1 MSMSSRM
8 TAMLEAFDYQM
19 PDFNFDLS
27 NYDSLLPKDVK
38 DHFDKLFSDSRKW
51 FETLDFQVGR
61 TLAEAGASPKHP
73 VMLMPGVISTG
84 LESWTTSEDEAS
96 YFRKRLWGSATMIRN
111 VLFDKEKWIKHL
123 SLDTVTG
130 LDPPGVRVRAAKGLD
145 AASYFAAGYWI
156 WSKII
161 QNLAA
166 VGYDINM
173 IYLASYDWRLSMS
186 NLEERDHFFTQVK
199 NQIELNSLVYNE
211 KTVICAHSMG
221 STVALYFFKWI
232 ENEVGAQ
239 WIDEHIEGLVNI
251 AGTMFGVPKA
261 MAALLTGEMR
271 DTVQVPPLLSY
282 LLERFFSSHE
292 RAALFRSWAGSASM
306 IIKGGDAVWGD
317 ENGAP
322 DDRPDAE
329 ASQAYIYEYAARGN
343 VSEDA
348 KITEK
353 SQSVQSQKFTADQ
366 AIPWLMENS
375 PTDFQKMIA
384 TNYSNGI
391 ERDPHQIRR
400 NNKDPTKWTNPLE
413 VALPY
418 APNMKIYCIYG
429 YGKPTER
436 SYWMR
441 HGPYAYSD
449 HAAGV
454 GSNETEDLDDPH
466 LSNQSSVFPKVP
478 TSRID
483 SRITFQNAAPKVNS
497 GCRIGEGDG
506 TVSLLSLGSMCVH
519 GWKLPRY
526 NPARIPVITHE
537 ILHQPDEMD
546 LRGGP
551 KTGDHV
557 DILGAHDLNEALVKV
572 AVGLGHEI
580 NETIH
585 SPIRDYAA
593 KIRWDADH
601 SALRAAYLQL
611 ARRVSAHLIK
621 QYHPD
626 KATHP
631 DTQDKIRS
639 INAAYETLSD
649 ASLRF
654 AYDARRKAYVASG
667 YARKGPRIS
676 DTIDIDAFDV
686 QQDRDEIQLTY
697 PCRCGQQYVVGASE
711 MATKMDAEATH
722 SFDVQCTGCSE
733 IVRVI
738 YSNQD

>member
-1 MSMSSRM
+1 MSSRM
-8 TAMLEAFDYQM
+8 AAMLEAFDYQM
-19 PDFNFDLS
+19 PDLNFDLS

-61 TLAEAGASPKHP
+61 TLKEAGASPKHP

-199 NQIELNSLVYNE
+199 NQIELNSLVYKE

-232 ENEVGAQ
+232 EDQVGAE
-239 WIDEHIEGLVNI
+239 WIDQHIEGLVNI

-282 LLERFFSSHE
+282 LLERFFRSHE
-292 RAALFRSWAGSASM
+292 RAALFRSWAGCASM
-306 IIKGGDAVWGD
+306 LIKGGDAVWGD
-317 ENGAP
+317 EFGAP

-329 ASQAYIYEYAARGN
+329 VSQAYIYEYAARGN

-348 KITEK
+348 KTTEE
-353 SQSVQSQKFTADQ
+353 SQSVQSQKFTADE
-366 AIPWLMENS
+366 AIPWLIRNA

-400 NNKDPTKWTNPLE
+400 NNKDSTKWTNPLE

-429 YGKPTER
+429 WGKPTER

-449 HAAGV
+449 HAEGV
-454 GSNETEDLDDPH
+454 GSNHTGDLDDPH

-483 SRITFQNAAPKVNS
+483 SRITFQNAVPEVNS

-519 GWKLPRY
+519 GWNLPRY
-526 NPARIPVITHE
+526 NPARIPVVTHE

-557 DILGAHDLNEALVKV
+557 DILGAHDLNEAVVKV
-572 AVGLGHEI
+572 VVGLGHEVMDA
-580 NETIH
+580 
-585 SPIRDYAA
+585 SLDAY
-593 KIRWDADH
+593 KILGVTRDADA
-601 SALRAAYLQL
+601 SALRAAYLRL
-611 ARRVSAHLIK
+611 ART
-621 QYHPD
+621 YHPD
-626 KATHP
+626 KATHR
-631 DTQDKIRS
+631 DTQDQIRL

-649 ASLRF
+649 ASLRS
-654 AYDARRKAYVASG
+654 AYDARQRAHVAVS
-667 YARKGPRIS
+667 YEKKGPRIA
-676 DTIDIDAFDV
+676 DTIDIDEFDV
-686 QQDRDEIQLTY
+686 QHNHDEIHLTY
-697 PCRCGQQYVVGASE
+697 PCRCGQEYLVKASE
-711 MATKMDAEATH
+711 MATQMDVEPSR
-722 SFDVQCTGCSE
+722 SFHVQCTGCSE